1 MIAARLLTPYFGSTI
16 YTWGAVISIFLLGSS
31 VGYSVGGKMADHRSK
46 DRWLRILLVTGLLWV
61 SILSYISGYVL
72 PLFSTLPEEFAVIA
86 GAFTLFFLPN
96 TAWGAVLPI
105 IMKEGFVHNL
115 SGRRIGYYHTVSAL
129 GSVGGTIL
137 TTFILLPNI
146 SLPIILSIF
155 TGCLLLA
162 IALLYRRSTQTMFLL
177 IPLTAA
183 IFIPL
188 SYENNAFATEEKGRL
203 TYKWAS
209 PYHDLYVVEL
219 PEYEGVKGNYR
230 FLMFDSKS
238 FQGGIDLDNPK
249 SILLTYIQDM
259 VALATQY
266 QPNPASVFMIGHGVG
281 TLATHY
287 QENGVKTESAEL
299 DPKVLEISRDYFHYA
314 GENVTIGDG
323 RQVLKGKPSRS
334 YNIIFVDAYQNDAIP
349 FHLTTKEFFLS
360 THDKLTED
368 GILMLNVVG
377 RSKGDLVM
385 NSIVRTVQESYPYVK
400 VFGRKEAGEQRQ
412 NLLVVAGK
420 SPLPKETIP
429 ALQEVTI
436 EAGEI
441 ITDQAATH
449 PRLQ

>member
-1 MIAARLLTPYFGSTI
+1 
-16 YTWGAVISIFLLGSS
+16 
-31 VGYSVGGKMADHRSK
+31 MADHPAK

-61 SILSYISGYVL
+61 SILSYIAGYAL
-72 PLFSTLPEEFAVIA
+72 PLFSTLPEEFAIIA

-96 TAWGAVLPI
+96 TAWGAILPI
-105 IMKEGFVHNL
+105 VMKEGYTDNI
-115 SGRRIGYYHTVSAL
+115 SGRRIGFYHTVSAL

-155 TGCLLLA
+155 TGCLLLT
-162 IALLYRRSTQTMFLL
+162 IAVLFRRSTQTMFLM
-177 IPLTAA
+177 IPLTIA

-188 SYENNAFATEEKGRL
+188 SYENNAFAIEEKGRL
-203 TYKWAS
+203 TFKGVS
-209 PYHDLYVVEL
+209 PYHDLYVVDL
-219 PEYEGVKGNYR
+219 PEYEGVKGKYR

-238 FQGGIDLDNPK
+238 FQGGIDLNNPK
-249 SILLTYIQDM
+249 RILLTYTQDM

-266 QPNPASVFMIGHGVG
+266 QPKPASVFMIGHGVG
-281 TLATHY
+281 TLATY
-287 QENGVKTESAEL
+287 FQENGVKTESAEL

-334 YNIIFVDAYQNDAIP
+334 YNIVFVDAYQNDAIP
-349 FHLTTKEFFLS
+349 FHLTTKEFFLL
-360 THDKLTED
+360 THDKLSED
-368 GILMLNVVG
+368 GIVMLNLVG
-377 RSKGDLVM
+377 HSKGDLVV
-385 NSIVRTVQESYPYVK
+385 NSIVSTIQECFPYVK
-400 VFGRKEAGEQRQ
+400 VFGREGAGEQRQ